1 MQMFP
6 SLKFDYLL
14 SLYFLMPKLLI
25 HISAYALHLWLRRR
39 FGTHSKQKEEDEVLL
54 ATAAVHAC
62 KDVATAAASVVKLAH
77 SLRYGYYYYSSLEV
91 SATAHTVFRSVLLA
105 EPSA

>member
-1 MQMFP
+1 MQMVP

-77 SLRYGYYYYSSLEV
+77 SLRF
-91 SATAHTVFRSVLLA
+91 ATATTTTALLKCRQRRTLSSEVFC
-105 EPSA
+105 